1 MDKSRDLE
9 LSSEPKRKELENENR
24 ISKEFISTCT
34 LHGLHYI
41 FDKRQKYQ
49 RVIWLL
55 VMLLML
61 GLFLWQAST
70 LFTSYLQY
78 KVISRMEIAY
88 NRRLSSLL

>member
-41 FDKRQKYQ
+41 FNKRHY
-49 RVIWLL
+49 
-55 VMLLML
+55 
-61 GLFLWQAST
+61 
-70 LFTSYLQY
+70 YLQLE
-78 KVISRMEIAY
+78 KISPTWKDVIIS
-88 NRRLSSLL
+88 N